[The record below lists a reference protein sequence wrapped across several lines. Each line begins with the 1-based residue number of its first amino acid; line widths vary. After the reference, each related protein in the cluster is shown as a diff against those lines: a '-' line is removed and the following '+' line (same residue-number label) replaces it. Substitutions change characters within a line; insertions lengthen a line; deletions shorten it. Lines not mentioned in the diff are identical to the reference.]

1 MEPRDVRAAG
11 AVVTRKGGEVLLVHR
26 PKYDDWSFPKG
37 KLDRG
42 EHVVTAAVREVAE
55 ETGLDVRLGPALSRQ
70 RYRMSN
76 GRWKAV
82 DYWTARV
89 AGSDDVS
96 RYRPNDEIDAVEW
109 VDWKDA
115 QQRLT
120 YAYDRDTL
128 AEARPLRRRTRAL
141 VVLRH
146 AEARSRNGW
155 KKDDRR
161 RPLVRLGET
170 QSQRLVPLLAAFDVT
185 VAHTSTSTR
194 CVQTVMPYA
203 DVTGWPVKLYDEL
216 SEEGRHRRGRRRPR
230 RRVPRR
236 RPRRRERGAVH
247 PPAGAPDRARRAAG
261 ARRRARARVDARGA
275 PPQGPRRGHPARR
288 ALSRAFYS
296 WPEGS
301 SRAIGHVH
309 VIVVSRPNG

>member
-37 KLDRG
+37 KLDPG

-55 ETGLDVRLGPALSRQ
+55 ETGLDVRLGPALARQ

-76 GRWKAV
+76 GRWKSV

-89 AGSDDVS
+89 GGSDDVS

-109 VDWKDA
+109 VPWKAA

-120 YAYDRDTL
+120 YPYDRDTL

-146 AEARSRNGW
+146 AKARSRSAW
-155 KKDDRR
+155 RKDDRL

-170 QSQRLVPLLAAFDVT
+170 QAQRLVPLLAAFDVT
-185 VAHTSTSTR
+185 IAHSSSSTR
-194 CVQTVMPYA
+194 CVQTVVPYA
-203 DVTGWPVKLYDEL
+203 DVTGWPLKVYDEL
-216 SEEGRHRRGRRRPR
+216 SEEDASVESVVDLVDGLLGSDLDSG
-230 RRVPRR
+230 
-236 RPRRRERGAVH
+236 GAVLCTH
-247 PPAGAPDRARRAAG
+247 RPVLPTVLDALQVPDVSLEPGAMLVVHHRKG
-261 ARRRARARVDARGA
+261 A
-275 PPQGPRRGHPARR
+275 
-288 ALSRAFYS
+288 
-296 WPEGS
+296 
-301 SRAIGHVH
+301 
-309 VIVVSRPNG
+309 VVATQLVEP

>member
-55 ETGLDVRLGPALSRQ
+55 ETGLDVRLGPALTRQ

-115 QQRLT
+115 QERLT

-141 VVLRH
+141 AVLRH

-185 VAHTSTSTR
+185 VAHTSSSTR
-194 CVQTVMPYA
+194 CVQTVMPYV

-216 SEEGRHRRGRRRPR
+216 SEEGRHGRGRRRPR

-247 PPAGAPDRARRAAG
+247 PPAGAADRARRA
-261 ARRRARARVDARGA
+261 RRCPTSSSSPGRCSWCTTARAASWR
-275 PPQGPRRGHPARR
+275 PSTSSPE
-288 ALSRAFYS
+288 RAFYS
-296 WPEGS
+296 CRTADRQG
-301 SRAIGHVH
+301 
-309 VIVVSRPNG
+309 RPGEFM

>member
-42 EHVVTAAVREVAE
+42 EHVVNAAVREVAE
-55 ETGLDVRLGPALSRQ
+55 ETGLDVSLGPALSRQ

-82 DYWTARV
+82 DYWAARAV
-89 AGSDDVS
+89 GSDDVS

-115 QQRLT
+115 ERRLT
-120 YAYDRDTL
+120 YSYDRDTL

-146 AEARSRNGW
+146 AEARSRRRW
-155 KKDDRR
+155 AKDDRR

-170 QSQRLVPLLAAFDVT
+170 QSQRLVPLLAAFGVT
-185 VAHTSTSTR
+185 VAHTSSSTR

-203 DVTGWPVKLYDEL
+203 DVTGWPLKLHDEL
-216 SEEGRHRRGRRRPR
+216 SEEDCTAQG
-230 RRVPRR
+230 VVDLVDDLLDDDL
-236 RPRRRERGAVH
+236 ERGGAVLCTH
-247 PPAGAPDRARRAAG
+247 RPVLPTVLDALQVPDVELECGSMLVVHHRKGRVVASQHLAP
-261 ARRRARARVDARGA
+261 
-275 PPQGPRRGHPARR
+275 
-288 ALSRAFYS
+288 
-296 WPEGS
+296 
-301 SRAIGHVH
+301 
-309 VIVVSRPNG
+309 

>member
-55 ETGLDVRLGPALSRQ
+55 ETGLDVRLGPALSCQ

-76 GRWKAV
+76 GRWKTV

-89 AGSDDVS
+89 VGSDEVS
-96 RYRPNDEIDAVEW
+96 GYRPNAEIDAVEW
-109 VDWKDA
+109 VGWKEA
-115 QQRLT
+115 GERLT
-120 YAYDRDTL
+120 YSYDRDTL
-128 AEARPLRRRTRAL
+128 VEARPLRRRTRAL

-146 AEARSRNGW
+146 AEARSRKGW

-161 RPLVRLGET
+161 RPLVRLGEA
-170 QSQRLVPLLAAFDVT
+170 QSERLVPILAAFDVT
-185 VAHTSTSTR
+185 VAHTSSSTR

-216 SEEGRHRRGRRRPR
+216 SEEDSTVEGVVDLVDDLLHGDLDTG
-230 RRVPRR
+230 
-236 RPRRRERGAVH
+236 GAVLCSH
-247 PPAGAPDRARRAAG
+247 RPVLPTVLDALEVPDVFLEPGSMLVVHHRKGRVVASELIAP
-261 ARRRARARVDARGA
+261 
-275 PPQGPRRGHPARR
+275 
-288 ALSRAFYS
+288 
-296 WPEGS
+296 
-301 SRAIGHVH
+301 
-309 VIVVSRPNG
+309 